1 MALPFVPMKVRH
13 LPLKELEDKE
23 KNLAQHKSDLE
34 KLNKELI
41 ETNQAFSVLA
51 RNIDKNKE
59 VIEKKIYDTT
69 TVRILPI
76 IKDLK
81 NNGNCQRM
89 MADLDV
95 LETNIESLF
104 SGSNHFHEII
114 NILTDREMRVAAL
127 INRGLTSQNISDLL
141 CISEDTVKTHRK
153 NIRKKL
159 QIQNSNINLISYLKS
174 NMTSD
179 LIRQSQAAVYGAD
192 S

>member
-141 CISEDTVKTHRK
+141 CISEDTVKTH
-153 NIRKKL
+153 
-159 QIQNSNINLISYLKS
+159 
-174 NMTSD
+174 
-179 LIRQSQAAVYGAD
+179 
-192 S
+192 

>member
-13 LPLKELEDKE
+13 LHLKELEDKE

-141 CISEDTVKTHRK
+141 CISEDTVKTH
-153 NIRKKL
+153 
-159 QIQNSNINLISYLKS
+159 
-174 NMTSD
+174 
-179 LIRQSQAAVYGAD
+179 
-192 S
+192 